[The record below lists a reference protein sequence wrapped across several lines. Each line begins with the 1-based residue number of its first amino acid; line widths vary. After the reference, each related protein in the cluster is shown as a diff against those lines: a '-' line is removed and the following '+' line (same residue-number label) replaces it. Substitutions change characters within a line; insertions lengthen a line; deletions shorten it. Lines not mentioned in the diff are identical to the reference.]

1 MKRLLVTL
9 FAIAALAIPATL
21 VAAPSD
27 KGQCRQDVRDLLVT
41 LSEEGTVGDYV
52 SDGFYGNEPNPEPPN
67 PGGGTLPSQSPGPK
81 VTLPDGSVVDGPTWG
96 SIQSGLIKGACNS

>member
-9 FAIAALAIPATL
+9 FAIAALVIPATL

-81 VTLPDGSVVDGPTWG
+81 VTLQDGSVVDGPTWG
-96 SIQSGLIKGACNS
+96 SVQSGLIKGACNS